1 MDNFEIML
9 RAHAARVKE
18 GMTSPFQSE
27 TEECFMNKKTHK
39 KTALLVAVAAVCLLS
54 VTALAASFI
63 PGWFS
68 HSTGEAKTPPAL
80 TDFENGYAYESG
92 HSFHNEI
99 TGEDGS
105 VDAFESVSYVYEKNG
120 EEVWFS
126 QDKPAKPIA
135 PMGVFLES
143 VEGIDLYYY
152 CYTNVVVPADYEL
165 TEADKAAEAA
175 GEVIFSYGSE
185 KVTRMEVQSLQ
196 WSEDGVLSCLL
207 QMDGSLTPEELCD
220 MAKEL
225 IGESPL
231 P

>member
-1 MDNFEIML
+1 
-9 RAHAARVKE
+9 
-18 GMTSPFQSE
+18 
-27 TEECFMNKKTHK
+27 MNRKTHK
-39 KTALLVAVAAVCLLS
+39 KTLFLVAVAAVCLLS
-54 VTALAASFI
+54 VTALAAGYV
-63 PGWFS
+63 PGWCS

-92 HSFHNEI
+92 QNFTNEI

-105 VDAFESVSYVYEKNG
+105 VDTFESVSYVYERNG

-152 CYTNVVVPADYEL
+152 CYTNVAVPADYEL

-175 GEVIFSYGSE
+175 GEIIFSYGSE
-185 KVTRMEVQSLQ
+185 KVTRMEIQSLQ
-196 WSEDGVLSCLL
+196 WSDHGVLSCLM
-207 QMDGSLTPEELCD
+207 QMDGSLTPEELAA
-220 MAKEL
+220 MAKE
-225 IGESPL
+225 IIAK
-231 P
+231 

>member
-1 MDNFEIML
+1 MEHFEIML
-9 RAHAARVKE
+9 RAHAARVK
-18 GMTSPFQSE
+18 GTMASPFTDE
-27 TEECFMNKKTHK
+27 MEEFMMKNKKHQRRTMF
-39 KTALLVAVAAVCLLS
+39 LVAVAAVCLLS
-54 VTALAASFI
+54 VTALAASFV

-68 HSTGEAKTPPAL
+68 YFAGEAETPPAL

-99 TGEDGS
+99 TAEDGS
-105 VDAFESVSYVYEKNG
+105 VDAFESVSYVYERNG

-126 QDKPAKPIA
+126 RDKPSKPIA

-175 GEVIFSYGSE
+175 GEIVFNYGSE
-185 KVTRMEVQSLQ
+185 TVKRMEIQSLQ
-196 WSEDGVLSCLL
+196 WSEDGVLSCLM
-207 QMDGSLTPEELCD
+207 QMDGSLAPEELAA
-220 MAKEL
+220 MAKE
-225 IGESPL
+225 IITK
-231 P
+231 

>member
-1 MDNFEIML
+1 MENFEIML
-9 RAHAARVKE
+9 CAHAARVKDT
-18 GMTSPFQSE
+18 MASPFGNE
-27 TEECFMNKKTHK
+27 MEEFMMKNKKHHR
-39 KTALLVAVAAVCLLS
+39 KTMFLVAVAAVCLLS
-54 VTALAASFI
+54 VTALAASFV

-92 HSFHNEI
+92 QNFTNEI

-105 VDAFESVSYVYEKNG
+105 VDTFESVSYVYERNG

-152 CYTNVVVPADYEL
+152 CYTNVAVPVDYEL

-175 GEVIFSYGSE
+175 GTVIFSYGSE
-185 KVTRMEVQSLQ
+185 KVTRMEIQSLQ
-196 WSEDGVLSCLL
+196 WSDHGVLSCLM
-207 QMDGSLTPEELCD
+207 QMDGSLTPEELAA
-220 MAKEL
+220 MAKEI
-225 IGESPL
+225 IGK
-231 P
+231 